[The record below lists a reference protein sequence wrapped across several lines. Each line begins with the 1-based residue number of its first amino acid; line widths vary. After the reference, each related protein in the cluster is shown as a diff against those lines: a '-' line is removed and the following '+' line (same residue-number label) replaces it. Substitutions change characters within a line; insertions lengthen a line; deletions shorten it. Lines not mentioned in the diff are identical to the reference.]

1 MVASKVRFLAGA
13 RWVGKPDSRIRKG
26 KTMRETYYTTTVTDD
41 NGGVLIYGFLTEE
54 IAWEDARCDIK
65 RMGVQSVV
73 IGRVL
78 RSSDVTDDLM
88 ETIATVVR

>member
-1 MVASKVRFLAGA
+1 
-13 RWVGKPDSRIRKG
+13 
-26 KTMRETYYTTTVTDD
+26 MRETYYTTTVTDD

-54 IAWEDARCDIK
+54 IAWEDARYDIK

-73 IGRVL
+73 IGRV
-78 RSSDVTDDLM
+78 TDDLM

>member
-1 MVASKVRFLAGA
+1 
-13 RWVGKPDSRIRKG
+13 
-26 KTMRETYYTTTVTDD
+26 MRETYYTTTVTDD

-73 IGRVL
+73 IGRV
-78 RSSDVTDDLM
+78 TDDLM